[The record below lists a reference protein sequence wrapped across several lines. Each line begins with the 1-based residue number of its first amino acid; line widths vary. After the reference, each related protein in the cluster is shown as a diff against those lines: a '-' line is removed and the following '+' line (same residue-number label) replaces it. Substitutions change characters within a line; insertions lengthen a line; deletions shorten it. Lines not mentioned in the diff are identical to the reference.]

1 MCRVAPVLGSSSSS
15 APSSGPLSTSSS
27 FEPQGKPAG
36 WKDLLKTSSPYSDN
50 HHYYGAEYPC
60 RYPGNAPGSPA
71 ALQTIITT
79 TTKVSPPGGSTT
91 LRSTTSQPLCLCPL
105 QVSYQPCPKPPSGLP
120 SYQSCAPP
128 KAPGLPSCSTLLDDT
143 SSSYSTEV
151 KVMEE
156 SGGVI
161 KSLSFQPEPLAT
173 KTERAEGY
181 DYRYTYPNTYRY
193 EDY

>member
-1 MCRVAPVLGSSSSS
+1 MASSTSSVPAS
-15 APSSGPLSTSSS
+15 APLPTSSS
-27 FEPQGKPAG
+27 FDPQGKPPAG
-36 WKDLLKTSSPYSDN
+36 WKDLLKTSSPYADN

-79 TTKVSPPGGSTT
+79 TTKVSRAGGWSAPPSSPPVSLCRT
-91 LRSTTSQPLCLCPL
+91 LSRCPA
-105 QVSYQPCPKPPSGLP
+105 QVSYQPCPKPPSGVP
-120 SYQSCAPP
+120 SYQACAPP
-128 KAPGLPSCSTLLDDT
+128 KAPGLPSCSTLLDDA

-161 KSLSFQPEPLAT
+161 KSLSFQPEPLQT
-173 KTERAEGY
+173 KTERADGY
-181 DYRYTYPNTYRY
+181 DYRYSYPNTYRY
-193 EDY
+193 DDY